1 MSSPREQRSATC
13 QFKTEP
19 GSLAV
24 LHPLAIDSLTGCMQ
38 CNRWHIRLDLP
49 CKCWIVSA
57 WLCVI
62 LNMLGSFPVV
72 SIMDMKVWSMLKIM
86 TVCDSCQTESQV
98 VFLGC
103 WDHSPVRKSFKL
115 LEAWAALSVQS
126 STLQCLVCCEDY
138 IDCILSF
145 TYELSHKRPASNIHK
160 VKPIRSRMGIRNQ
173 AQTMSIQ

>member
-1 MSSPREQRSATC
+1 MFNFLKVTQLNEVTLVAFTPHHI
-13 QFKTEP
+13 
-19 GSLAV
+19 SLVANNGGEV
-24 LHPLAIDSLTGCMQ
+24 LKGLCGCS
-38 CNRWHIRLDLP
+38 
-49 CKCWIVSA
+49 KCWIVSA

-72 SIMDMKVWSMLKIM
+72 SLMDMKVWIMLKIIP
-86 TVCDSCQTESQV
+86 VCDSCQTESQV
-98 VFLGC
+98 VFLVY

-126 STLQCLVCCEDY
+126 STLQCLVCCKDY

-145 TYELSHKRPASNIHK
+145 TYELSHKRPAGNIHK